1 MDNGPIVVA
10 SDFSARSDRAVDRA
24 IGLAR
29 QLSRPL
35 KLVHAI
41 EPARSAEIDRDRIER
56 RMRELVGDTAAE
68 IELLCPEDKVTD
80 ALVDAVSDCGGSL
93 LVLAVARYNSVG
105 DYFLGT
111 AVDHVLR
118 HCKVPT
124 LVVKRRPSGPY
135 TRVVVGT
142 DFSPAASAVLQKT
155 RALLPDAHI
164 HVVHAYHVPYEAWQK
179 ADYVREEL
187 REHVEAEME
196 RFTAGQENV
205 TGECVEGET
214 GRVIERAIE
223 RHDCQLAAI
232 GSHGYG
238 GFRQALLG
246 STTSDLLRQLDADVV
261 VFRPEE

>member
-24 IGLAR
+24 LALAE
-29 QLSRPL
+29 QLSRSL

-41 EPARSAEIDRDRIER
+41 DPARSAQTDRDRIER
-56 RMRELVGDTAAE
+56 RMRELVGDAE
-68 IELLCPEDKVTD
+68 ADVELLCPEDKVTD
-80 ALVDAVSDCGGSL
+80 ALVDAVRDCDGSL
-93 LVLAVARYNSVG
+93 LMLAVARYNSIG

-118 HCKVPT
+118 HCTVPT

-135 TRVVVGT
+135 TSVVVGT
-142 DFSPAASAVLQKT
+142 DFSPAASAVLERT
-155 RALLPDAHI
+155 RAFLPDAHI
-164 HVVHAYHVPYEAWQK
+164 HVVHAYHIPYEGWQK
-179 ADYVREEL
+179 AEYVREEL
-187 REHVEAEME
+187 RDHVEAEMKNFIE
-196 RFTAGQENV
+196 GHDNV
-205 TGECVEGET
+205 TGECKEGET
-214 GRVIERAIE
+214 GRVIEQAIE

-261 VFRPEE
+261 VFRPEK